1 MDLNCT
7 ELMCLS
13 VGLQQDCMYFNPLSL
28 CRTGQPGSALEAGTY
43 YVWTEVSTAMS
54 GQIEECNELTFV
66 ASRPVDV
73 SFDEL
78 QVF

>member
-13 VGLQQDCMYFNPLSL
+13 VGLQQDCMYFNPL
-28 CRTGQPGSALEAGTY
+28 RTGQPGSALEAGTY